1 MQSETNDDSWL
12 EQWEKIVAEVHTT
25 DVPLECIRKIVFKLQ
40 GGKRKTVNIATLRR
54 QGLDYPE
61 MEEVVTRMF
70 EDLSYEIKDVD
81 FVVDILAV
89 AQMVQPETDKILRK
103 L

>member
-1 MQSETNDDSWL
+1 MQLEHTDDSWL
-12 EQWEKIVAEVHTT
+12 EQWEQIVAEVHTT
-25 DVPLECIRKIVFKLQ
+25 DIPLECIRKIVFKLE
-40 GGKRKTVNIATLRR
+40 GRKRRTVNIAALKR

-81 FVVDILAV
+81 FIVDILAV
-89 AQMVQPETDKILRK
+89 AQMVQPETDRFLRK